1 MDQTKLFIQMGLTYC
16 DNRKKVLKFPAADPF
31 TIDKWMVS
39 LSFFK
44 IENEK

>member
-1 MDQTKLFIQMGLTYC
+1 
-16 DNRKKVLKFPAADPF
+16 VLKFPAADPF

-44 IENEK
+44 IENEKWQILLLLLV